1 MFKLVGLS
9 DSRRPAQTSVA
20 VTDAMHGKPAE
31 RPMEAPRVIKLSRRD
46 IEDARRLLSLL
57 SDDDS
62 RLIIEPSDSEPLPR
76 QTAESQVLQ
85 RLARDIL
92 ANRRRR
98 HDIFGKA
105 MFGEPA
111 WEMLLL
117 LYVVE
122 SGPRQTISRLADLA
136 GASKS
141 TALRWIDYLDAQ
153 RLVRRE
159 SHPTDRRAAFVE
171 LTEKARGAIELYLSD
186 TLPPND

>member
-1 MFKLVGLS
+1 
-9 DSRRPAQTSVA
+9 
-20 VTDAMHGKPAE
+20 
-31 RPMEAPRVIKLSRRD
+31 
-46 IEDARRLLSLL
+46 LL
-57 SDDDS
+57 SDGGNTI
-62 RLIIEPSDSEPLPR
+62 LIERAAVDSEVSHHCGNAQL
-76 QTAESQVLQ
+76 LQ
-85 RLARDIL
+85 RQARNII

-117 LYVVE
+117 LYALE
-122 SGPRQTISRLADLA
+122 SGARQTITRMADLA

-141 TALRWIDYLDAQ
+141 TALRWIDYLEVQ
-153 RLVRRE
+153 RLIRRD

-171 LTEKARGAIELYLSD
+171 LTNKGRHAIELYLSD